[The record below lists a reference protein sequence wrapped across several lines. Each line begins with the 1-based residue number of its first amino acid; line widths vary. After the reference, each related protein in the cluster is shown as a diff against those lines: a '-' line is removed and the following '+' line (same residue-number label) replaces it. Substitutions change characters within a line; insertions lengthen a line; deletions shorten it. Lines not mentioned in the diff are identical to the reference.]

1 MTDGVGTDGKEKR
14 RPKAA
19 WELFHEAFPYY
30 LSLGMTYEEYWE
42 MDSSLVIAYR
52 EAERIRTQRNNF
64 NSWLAGRYI
73 YDALCCASPIFHD
86 LARPGTKA
94 HPYLEK
100 PYEFETGSASQSE
113 NERKKQR
120 GLTAFRAIAAR
131 FNRSYQEREAHKLLD
146 QPPIAEETDDARK

>member
-1 MTDGVGTDGKEKR
+1 MTDSGGAEGKGKR

-42 MDSSLVIAYR
+42 KDSSLVIAYR

-100 PYEFETGSASQSE
+100 PYEIEPAKPTTNE
-113 NERKKQR
+113 NERKQQR
-120 GLTAFRAIAAR
+120 GIAAMRSIAAR
-131 FNRSYQEREAHKLLD
+131 FNKSFQEKEARKLLE
-146 QPPIAEETDDARK
+146 PTDDTRK